1 MATYLI
7 TGGAGFIGSHLAHY
21 LIEKGHKVRILDDLS
36 AGDTNYLPD
45 SSNITFIE
53 GDVRK
58 KEEVRRG
65 FKGIDGCFHL
75 AAVTSVDECT
85 LHWHNA
91 HTVNVGGAIHVFE
104 TAANQGVPVVYAS
117 SAAVYGKAGTEA
129 LTEKAE
135 ICPTNAYGIDKY
147 SCELQARIGKEI
159 HGLQVTGLRFFNVY
173 GPRQSAKSAY
183 ASAIPAFLKRLNKGE
198 DLNVTGDGSQCR
210 DFIYVSDI
218 VRALT
223 IAMEQPKHDS
233 RVYNICTGNAISI
246 LELAE
251 RLIKLTGVDAD
262 INFVEARKG
271 DIMYSV
277 GDPSKA
283 KEELKFEAKIR
294 PNEGLQHLVEEQID

>member
-45 SSNITFIE
+45 NNNITFIE

-183 ASAIPAFLKRLNKGE
+183 ASAIPAFLKRLKAGE
-198 DLNVTGDGSQCR
+198 DLMVTGDGSQCR
-210 DFIYVSDI
+210 DFIFVRDV
-218 VRALT
+218 VRALVT
-223 IAMEQPKHDS
+223 AMESGKHDAK
-233 RVYNICTGNAISI
+233 VYNICTGEAMSI
-246 LELAE
+246 LELAQ
-251 RLIKLTGVDAD
+251 RLIKLTKAD
-262 INFVEARKG
+262 VEITFGPPRKG

-277 GDPSKA
+277 GDPSAA
-283 KEELKFEAKIR
+283 KRDLGFEAKTR
-294 PNEGLQHLVEEQID
+294 PSTGLLELLD

>member
-21 LIEKGHKVRILDDLS
+21 LIEKGHKVRVLDDLS
-36 AGDTNYLPD
+36 AGDTDYLPD
-45 SSNITFIE
+45 GVTFIE

-58 KEEVRRG
+58 KEEVRRA
-65 FKGIDGCFHL
+65 FRGIDGCFHL

-104 TAANQGVPVVYAS
+104 RASQQGVPVVYAS
-117 SAAVYGKAGTEA
+117 SAAVYGKAGAEA
-129 LTEKAE
+129 LTEDAE
-135 ICPTNAYGIDKY
+135 VCPTNAYGIDKY
-147 SCELQARIGKEI
+147 SCEMQARIGKQI
-159 HGLQVTGLRFFNVY
+159 QGLKVTGLRFFNVY

-198 DLNVTGDGSQCR
+198 DLNITGDGSQCR

-218 VRALT
+218 VRALL
-223 IAMEQPKHDS
+223 IAMEQPNHEAK
-233 RVYNICTGNAISI
+233 VYNICTGKALSI
-246 LELAE
+246 LELAQK
-251 RLIKLTGVDAD
+251 LIALTGIAVD
-262 INFVEARKG
+262 IHFVEARKG

-277 GDPSKA
+277 GDPSRAQKELNFKA
-283 KEELKFEAKIR
+283 KIT
-294 PNEGLQHLVEEQID
+294 PDEGLKHLVEEQIG